1 MDCTKSSQVF
11 AYTVLHVYMLTIT
24 NEKRRT
30 SLLQILGKI
39 SGMDQGVYGVSH
51 CKGQVAV
58 VAGTTLY
65 TMTINPKIHTA
76 VKEP

>member
-1 MDCTKSSQVF
+1 
-11 AYTVLHVYMLTIT
+11 MLIIV
-24 NEKRRT
+24 NDKIRT
-30 SLLQILGKI
+30 CLLQILGEI
-39 SGMDQGVYGVSH
+39 SEMDQGVYGVSH

-65 TMTINPKIHTA
+65 TMTINPKIHTT